1 MQIFKLLIKKLFY
14 TYYKIV
20 KLHTGYKI
28 KNIQTSILL
37 FIISTTTLLLNENF
51 IRNCKYT
58 IILLLVGIIYIIYL
72 QFNLLIRLSAIF
84 L

>member
-28 KNIQTSILL
+28 KKIFKHQ
-37 FIISTTTLLLNENF
+37 
-51 IRNCKYT
+51 YYY
-58 IILLLVGIIYIIYL
+58 LLLV
-72 QFNLLIRLSAIF
+72 QRLYY
-84 L
+84 